1 MITGRKSSWLHFV
14 GIGLVSLLCFLAG
27 KKSILPDQSSGEAS
41 PITDSRTRS
50 VRSASRDERWQTD
63 LGRLDLLRGRLER
76 CSQREDFQAELG
88 DILLN
93 SDKSEVARHLAV
105 LFEVWLQVNPED
117 ALRETAN
124 VEKLRHDFSKVSDA
138 FFVWSQTNPDAAE
151 KLLEESLDGRQ
162 LDATK
167 DPAFVDGIDLP
178 IFLLSTVVGL
188 GTQNPEKVGDLLAKA
203 KSSSFQES
211 AFSLLMLNWV
221 PAQPD
226 LAFDWARSVESDE
239 TRSMLLELVAQKLAH
254 REDFETDVERL
265 QSLEQ
270 KADRLMALQAFV
282 GQWSQRFAEGAYDWV
297 QSLPDKESQLHL
309 MPEVITQRLVSG
321 EEEVTAWIDAQEA
334 GPEMDSSLIA
344 YSVALANLNPE
355 EAMNR
360 ITSVTDAEQRDAT
373 YFILADRWSRRD
385 AVSFQ
390 SYLQG
395 LDEVPEILNS
405 FVESN

>member
-1 MITGRKSSWLHFV
+1 M
-14 GIGLVSLLCFLAG
+14 
-27 KKSILPDQSSGEAS
+27 
-41 PITDSRTRS
+41 
-50 VRSASRDERWQTD
+50 
-63 LGRLDLLRGRLER
+63 
-76 CSQREDFQAELG
+76 
-88 DILLN
+88 N

-203 KSSSFQES
+203 KASSFQES

-373 YFILADRWSRRD
+373 YFLSLIH
-385 AVSFQ
+385 
-390 SYLQG
+390 
-395 LDEVPEILNS
+395 I
-405 FVESN
+405 